1 MLLRKIPYLIIL
13 GVILVST
20 GCRNQ
25 PVTVSDISASPNAN
39 IEAGTQI
46 ALYVT
51 AVGKNLTYKWS
62 ATEGT
67 FVGSDTN
74 SSVIYLAPMTSA
86 TVVITVAVQD
96 DSKTIITKSI
106 TLTIQAPPTPPPA
119 PTFTPEPTNTPPPT
133 AVPPYSI
140 FTEGKLSQGFD
151 MGVNTS
157 GGQTNWVDVSG
168 GEMCMSYPGGQWG
181 SVFITVGKP
190 VPPGNRPGKD
200 FTSYKSLSLD
210 IKGTKGNEYVLVGL
224 KDKDMLDDGSEN
236 KVGINLGTEYL
247 TSSIPLTKF
256 NADLNKLYVVV
267 EFVFEK
273 TPEKICVNNIQFLP

>member
-1 MLLRKIPYLIIL
+1 MSLKKILNLVIL
-13 GVILVST
+13 GIILVST
-20 GCRNQ
+20 GCQRELT
-25 PVTVSDISASPNAN
+25 TVSDISASPNTN
-39 IEAGTQI
+39 IEAGAQI
-46 ALYVT
+46 ALYVN

-62 ATEGT
+62 ATDGS

-74 SSVIYLAPMTSA
+74 SSVIYSAPITSA
-86 TVVITVAVQD
+86 TVIISVAVQD

-106 TLTIQAPPTPPPA
+106 TLTIQALPTPTA
-119 PTFTPEPTNTPPPT
+119 AATLTPEPTNTPLPT
-133 AVPPYSI
+133 ATPPYFI

-157 GGQTNWVDVSG
+157 GGLTNWVDVSG

-181 SVFITVGKP
+181 AVFITVGKP

-200 FTSYKSLSLD
+200 FTGYQTLSLD
-210 IKGTKGNEYVLVGL
+210 IKGTKGNEYVLIGL

-236 KVGINLGTEYL
+236 TVGINLGTEYL
-247 TSSIPLTKF
+247 TSSIPLSKF